1 MDKEPERYYDW
12 ILWKFRQEKEQ
23 NNMQPTIVNMDTPD
37 VVKERKVNLLTLD
50 SVVLTMQGIDN
61 EKIKNAIYKDIDK
74 KIDWFKTQSG
84 DYFTEFEDSELP
96 INSDTE
102 PLKEVLTKT
111 VSTYVRQPVEFYQW
125 WGHVIPPN
133 ASTNYHHHRGEAE
146 VSCVYYVE
154 VPENSGDIIFILEA
168 SVKEYREV
176 IKSKT
181 NDLIVFPSFIPHM
194 TGKNKSNKDRISV
207 SANFKLL
214 GGEGV

>member
-84 DYFTEFEDSELP
+84 DYFNLESSQLQFT
-96 INSDTE
+96 I
-102 PLKEVLTKT
+102 
-111 VSTYVRQPVEFYQW
+111 TY
-125 WGHVIPPN
+125 
-133 ASTNYHHHRGEAE
+133 
-146 VSCVYYVE
+146 
-154 VPENSGDIIFILEA
+154 
-168 SVKEYREV
+168 
-176 IKSKT
+176 
-181 NDLIVFPSFIPHM
+181 
-194 TGKNKSNKDRISV
+194 
-207 SANFKLL
+207 
-214 GGEGV
+214 